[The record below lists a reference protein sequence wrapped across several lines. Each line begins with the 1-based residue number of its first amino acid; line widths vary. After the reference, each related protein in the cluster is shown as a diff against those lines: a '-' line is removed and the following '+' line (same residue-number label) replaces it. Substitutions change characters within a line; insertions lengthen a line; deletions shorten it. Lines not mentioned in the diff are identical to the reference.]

1 MHANSLKPE
10 PISGAQ
16 PLGSGAPRKRGLFIG
31 DESPM
36 PEALCAVLR
45 LQQREWEKKLQG
57 LLEAAPRVRDEA
69 WEMLLP

>member
-31 DESPM
+31 DESP
-36 PEALCAVLR
+36 
-45 LQQREWEKKLQG
+45 QREWEKKLQG